1 MEEKY
6 TFTFQLTK
14 EEVKEMEKAL
24 RGRQDK
30 NYETQLKC
38 KEGGITM
45 HHQREEALRNF
56 MIMQGLIEQFE
67 RQELDY
73 SLV

>member
-24 RGRQDK
+24 HDRQDRHYK
-30 NYETQLKC
+30 RQVMC

-45 HHQREEALRNF
+45 HHQREEALKNF
-56 MIMQGLIEQFE
+56 MVMHGIIEQFE
-67 RQELDY
+67 TQESDY
-73 SLV
+73 GL